1 LTRSGRRPGN
11 SGSREAILAAARTQ
25 FAQHGYDAAT
35 LRGIA
40 GVAEVDPALVRH
52 YFGSKEGLFVA
63 ALEFPVDP
71 AKVLPGLFG
80 QGVDGLGERLV
91 LFFLEVW
98 DDPNGQPFLALLR
111 SVTGSVEAA
120 EMLRQFVT
128 REVVARLAG
137 VIGGDDARLRAA
149 LAGSQLVG
157 LAMMRYVVRL
167 EPIASAERAEL
178 ARVIGP
184 SIQRYLNASADAP
197 GTSRQP
203 ET

>member
-1 LTRSGRRPGN
+1 MTRTGRRPGN
-11 SGSREAILAAARTQ
+11 SGSREAILAAARAQ

-40 GVAEVDPALVRH
+40 GTAAVDPALVRH

-91 LFFLEVW
+91 LFFLDVW

-111 SVTGSVEAA
+111 SVTASADAA

-128 REVVARLAG
+128 REVVARLAA
-137 VIGGDDARLRAA
+137 VIGGDQARLRAS

-157 LAMMRYVVRL
+157 LAMMRYVIHL
-167 EPIASAERAEL
+167 EP
-178 ARVIGP
+178 V
-184 SIQRYLNASADAP
+184 ASADRADLARIVGP
-197 GTSRQP
+197 AIQRFLADPASGVAATL
-203 ET
+203 